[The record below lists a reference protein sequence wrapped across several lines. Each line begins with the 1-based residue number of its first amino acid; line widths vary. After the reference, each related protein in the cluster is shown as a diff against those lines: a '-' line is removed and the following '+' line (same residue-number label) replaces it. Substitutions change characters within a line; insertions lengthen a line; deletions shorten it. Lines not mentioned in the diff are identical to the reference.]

1 MGLSKI
7 VGCCCKMR
15 HWSATAAVIML
26 FRILSSCA
34 VIAFTLR
41 LPSFAEDQ
49 TVVAPDN
56 QRAAA
61 IAQKSPL
68 IVPNLG

>member
-1 MGLSKI
+1 
-7 VGCCCKMR
+7 
-15 HWSATAAVIML
+15 
-26 FRILSSCA
+26 